1 MSAANKIKQIVIVG
15 GGTAGWMAA
24 TALAKFL
31 TEDCQIILVESEEIG
46 IVGVGEATIPPITVF
61 NENIGLSEDDFLEKT
76 KGTFKLAIEFAEW
89 REAGHSYFHTFGD
102 VGVQRGI
109 IPFHQHWLR
118 HRAEGGTTDLWEYS
132 LNAQAAMQARF
143 GKTNTSF
150 GPKASELVYAYH
162 FDTQLYGR
170 LLRKIAEVN
179 GVRRTQGKV
188 VNVQLNGENGFIDA
202 ILMENGEQIA
212 GDMFIDCTGFS
223 ALLIGKALGVRC
235 DDWSE
240 FLPCNR
246 ALAVPCESSGPLLP
260 HTRSTARTAG
270 WQWRIPL
277 QHRTGNGYVYCDSH
291 ISDDEAAAQLMASLD
306 GAPLAEPRLI
316 KFMTGKRQKSWHKNC
331 VALGLASGFMEPL
344 ESTSI
349 HLVQSAVMR
358 LIAYFPNQEFNSSL
372 SEIFNQ
378 EMDKEWLEIRD
389 FLILHYHLNNRTG
402 EPFWDACRAM
412 TVPESLM
419 QRLDLFRDGGV
430 IPQRTDQLFGI
441 QSWLQVMLGQ
451 GLQPRGH
458 YPLAGNTKSDVLEPY
473 LTDLRNH
480 TRSKAASLPSHAAYL
495 QDVLTARRKA

>member
-1 MSAANKIKQIVIVG
+1 MSEANKVRQIVIVG

-24 TALAKFL
+24 TALARFL
-31 TEDCQIILVESEEIG
+31 SEDCQITLVESEEIG
-46 IVGVGEATIPPITVF
+46 IVGVGEATIPPITGF

-76 KGTFKLAIEFAEW
+76 KGTYKLAIEFADW

-118 HRAEGGTTDLWEYS
+118 HRAEGGTSNLWEYS

-143 GKTNTSF
+143 GKTNISF
-150 GPKASELVYAYH
+150 GPKATDLIYAYH

-170 LLRKIAEVN
+170 LLRRIAEVN
-179 GVRRTQGKV
+179 GVRRIEGKV
-188 VNVQLNGENGFIDA
+188 VDVRLNGEDGFIDA
-202 ILMENGEQIA
+202 IMMENGEQIT
-212 GDMFIDCTGFS
+212 GDVFIDCTGFR
-223 ALLIGKALGVRC
+223 ALLIGKALSVGY
-235 DDWSE
+235 DDWSN

-260 HTRSTARTAG
+260 YTRSTARKAG

-291 ISDDEAAAQLMASLD
+291 ISEDEAAAQLMASLD
-306 GAPLAEPRLI
+306 GEPLAEPRLI

-331 VALGLASGFMEPL
+331 IALGLASGFMEPL

-358 LIAYFPNQEFNSSL
+358 LVTYFPGRQFDTSL
-372 SEIFNQ
+372 SEIYNQ
-378 EMDKEWLEIRD
+378 ETDKEWLEIRD
-389 FLILHYHLNNRTG
+389 FLILHYHLNNRAG
-402 EPFWDACRAM
+402 EPFWDVCREM
-412 TVPESLM
+412 PVPEGLM
-419 QRLDLFRDGGV
+419 QRLDLFRTGGF
-430 IPQRTDQLFGI
+430 IPQRIEQLFGV

-451 GLQPRGH
+451 GLQPEGY
-458 YPLAGNTKSDVLEPY
+458 YPLAGNTKSDVLEAY
-473 LTDLRNH
+473 LEDLRNH
-480 TRSKAASLPSHAAYL
+480 TRLKVDGLPSHAVFL
-495 QDVLTARRKA
+495 KDVLTTRHKA